1 MAGYNLITDDS
12 DSLQAYLNNISFSTP
27 LTIEEEK
34 ECADTGNWEKLVKA
48 NLKFVVT
55 VAKKFQNKG
64 IPLCDLIAEGNVG
77 LIHASHLYKSEYNV
91 KFITYAVWHISE
103 AIRRA
108 IHYKADVV
116 RVPVSQKLTYNKVAK
131 VINKY
136 QQTENRPPSDEELE
150 QETGKTMKQING
162 AINAKKICMSLDT
175 PLGSGDDDGDTTLVD
190 IVKNNNSPLADSN
203 LDSSCKV
210 KVIKKLLDKL
220 TNREHDVII
229 LYYGFTGQSY
239 SPELIAPLFGCT
251 AERVRQLRKDAIKK
265 LIKRC
270 KVIKLQELI

>member
-12 DSLQAYLNNISFSTP
+12 EALQAYLSNITYSTP
-27 LTIEEEK
+27 LSLEEEK
-34 ECADTGNWEKLVKA
+34 ECADAGDWEKLVNA

-64 IPLCDLIAEGNVG
+64 LPLSDLIAEGNVG

-108 IHYKADVV
+108 IHYKADTV
-116 RVPVSQKLTYNKVAK
+116 RVPVSQKLTYNKAAK

-136 QQTENRPPSDEELE
+136 WQTKDRPPSDEELE
-150 QETGKTMKQING
+150 KATGKTMKQING

-175 PLGSGDDDGDTTLVD
+175 PLGSNDDDGDSTLVD
-190 IVKNNNSPLADSN
+190 IVKNNNSPLADNDIEQSYKTNVISKVLNGLSN
-203 LDSSCKV
+203 K
-210 KVIKKLLDKL
+210 
-220 TNREHDVII
+220 EHDIII
-229 LYYGFTGQSY
+229 LCYGFTGQEY
-239 SPELIAPLFGCT
+239 TPELISPLFGCT
-251 AERVRQLRKDAIKK
+251 PERIRQIRKEAIKK
-265 LIKRC
+265 LRKR
-270 KVIKLQELI
+270 KILKNI

>member
-12 DSLQAYLNNISFSTP
+12 EALQAYLSNITYSTP
-27 LTIEEEK
+27 LSLEEEK
-34 ECADTGNWEKLVKA
+34 ECANAGDWEKLVNA

-64 IPLCDLIAEGNVG
+64 LPLSDLIAEGNVG

-108 IHYKADVV
+108 IHYKADTV
-116 RVPVSQKLTYNKVAK
+116 RVPVSQKLTYNKAAK

-136 QQTENRPPSDEELE
+136 WQTKDRPPSDEELE
-150 QETGKTMKQING
+150 EATGKTMKQING

-175 PLGSGDDDGDTTLVD
+175 PLGSNDDDGDSTLVD
-190 IVKNNNSPLADSN
+190 IVKNNNSPLADNDIEQSYKTNVINKVLNGLSN
-203 LDSSCKV
+203 K
-210 KVIKKLLDKL
+210 
-220 TNREHDVII
+220 EHDIII
-229 LYYGFTGQSY
+229 LCYGFTGQEY
-239 SPELIAPLFGCT
+239 TPELISPLFGCT
-251 AERVRQLRKDAIKK
+251 PERIRQIRKEAIKK
-265 LIKRC
+265 LRKR
-270 KVIKLQELI
+270 KILKNI

>member
-12 DSLQAYLNNISFSTP
+12 EALQAYLNNITYSTP
-27 LTIEEEK
+27 LSLEEEK
-34 ECADTGNWEKLVKA
+34 ECADAGDWEKLVNA

-64 IPLCDLIAEGNVG
+64 LPLSDLIAEGNVG

-108 IHYKADVV
+108 IHYKADTV
-116 RVPVSQKLTYNKVAK
+116 RVPVSQKLTYNKATK

-136 QQTENRPPSDEELE
+136 WQTEDRPPSDEELE
-150 QETGKTMKQING
+150 EATGKTMKQING

-175 PLGSGDDDGDTTLVD
+175 PLGSNDDDGDSTLVD
-190 IVKNNNSPLADSN
+190 IVKNNNSPLADNNIEQSYKTNIINKVLNGLSN
-203 LDSSCKV
+203 K
-210 KVIKKLLDKL
+210 
-220 TNREHDVII
+220 EHDIII
-229 LYYGFTGQSY
+229 LCYGFTGQEY
-239 SPELIAPLFGCT
+239 TPELISPLFGCT
-251 AERVRQLRKDAIKK
+251 PERIRQIRKEAIKK
-265 LIKRC
+265 LRKR
-270 KVIKLQELI
+270 KILKNI